1 MRSKILNILSIV
13 ILSLVIVFETMFLLK
28 VVTGVVPTI
37 PDIEDLVVTPTVVD
51 NLSIYTG
58 PEVIYDSGKGDV
70 IKYYGQRFR
79 IDGTLVSTET
89 VQNGY
94 VNYVSNDSNSHQMTL
109 QISYGVDQL
118 LEALDDYFVG
128 DYAAMMSLLPINVME
143 ENLTFYMQDT
153 ANGAVAEIYNNADD
167 KYYMFVPVTDVYI
180 FITSD
185 GIVYI
190 TEAAETVVFGDPGE
204 DPMYSHTY
212 NMYEVTAVENT
223 RNALTDGTYDN
234 SEDHMTTEV
243 TGTAATY
250 TSSADNETRKTMLN
264 LGNYTWDKDGTSSD
278 TSMTIDTTSSTAKA
292 SEWVLTASSPYSFT
306 DNALK
311 LHTLKAVR
319 TADTFTVSG
328 KVNNTLTTDRPYV
341 LLIKF
346 LNSDRELLGI
356 RVIDK
361 RNEKIPPNDATDW
374 SYVLNADGGIAIAD
388 IYALQFEVY

>member
-1 MRSKILNILSIV
+1 MRSKILNIVSIV
-13 ILSLVIVFETMFLLK
+13 ILSIIIGVEVLFLLHI
-28 VVTGVVPTI
+28 VMGVKPKT
-37 PDIEDLVVTPTVVD
+37 PADLVVKPAVIDDLT
-51 NLSIYTG
+51 IYTG

-79 IDGTLVSTET
+79 IDGELVSTET

-94 VNYVSNDSNSHQMTL
+94 VNYVSSDSKSHQMTM
-109 QISYGVDQL
+109 QISYGVDTL
-118 LEALDDYFVG
+118 LESLDSYFTG
-128 DYAAMMSLLPINVME
+128 DYEAIISLLPVNAVE

-153 ANGAVAEIYNNADD
+153 ANGAIAEIYNDADK

-180 FITSD
+180 LVTSD
-185 GIVYI
+185 GIVYM

-204 DPMYSHTY
+204 DPMFSHTF
-212 NMYEVTAVENT
+212 NIYEVTAIENT
-223 RNALTDGTYDN
+223 RNELTDGTYDN
-234 SEDHMTTEV
+234 SEDRMTTEV

-250 TSSADNETRKTMLN
+250 TSAADNETRKTMIN
-264 LGNYTWDKDGTSSD
+264 LGNYTWNKDGTSND
-278 TSMTIDTTSSTAKA
+278 TSMTIDTTSTTATA
-292 SEWVLTASSPYSFT
+292 SEWVLTASSPYAFT

-328 KVNNTLTTDRPYV
+328 KVNNMLTTERPFV
-341 LLIKF
+341 ILIKF
-346 LNSDRELLGI
+346 LNSDKELLGI
-356 RVIDK
+356 RVLDK

-374 SYVLNADGGIAIAD
+374 SYVLNSDGGIPIAD